1 MQGKSKPLL
10 RYLQNKLVREVA
22 RNQSFLLLG
31 PRQVGKTT
39 LLGDILRDQASLLQY
54 NLQDP
59 SLKLNLEKDPGA
71 LIRQVNAKKGHVSV
85 YIDEAQKIPPLF
97 DAAQLLI
104 DQQKATFFFTGS
116 SARKLRRGGVNLL
129 PGRIKSFYLDPLLWG
144 ELGLLKKEEG
154 IKSIPLLLSNI
165 NTTHFSILE
174 AMVYGTLPGMIEK
187 EEKDRQ
193 DLIQSY
199 AHLYIEEEIRAEA
212 FSRNIGAFSRF
223 LELAAV
229 ESGTN
234 PNLSKLSQ
242 ESRVSVPTIKE
253 YYSILEDTLV
263 IERIDPYIKRA
274 RKRILSSS
282 RYYFFDTGVRN
293 ALARFP
299 MNQGLVQ
306 VQKGVLF
313 EHVVILELI
322 RRIRLLKPQ
331 YRIYYWRT
339 SAGAEVDCIIE
350 TENELIPIEIKSSS
364 QVRSSDLRGLR
375 SFIGDYQDKVKRAF
389 VVTMGERSEK
399 IDNIITTIPWQY
411 L

>member
-22 RNQSFLLLG
+22 QNQSFLLLG

-54 NLQDP
+54 NLQDT
-59 SLKLNLEKDPGA
+59 SLKLNLEKDPGV

-306 VQKGVLF
+306 VQKKMLF
-313 EHVVILELI
+313 
-322 RRIRLLKPQ
+322 
-331 YRIYYWRT
+331 
-339 SAGAEVDCIIE
+339 
-350 TENELIPIEIKSSS
+350 
-364 QVRSSDLRGLR
+364 
-375 SFIGDYQDKVKRAF
+375 
-389 VVTMGERSEK
+389 
-399 IDNIITTIPWQY
+399 
-411 L
+411 